1 MIRLLK
7 TLMVISVVSTI
18 LLSCEKDFRC
28 VMNSDDDGVTDVQKW
43 SSPLKF
49 NSEDDL
55 ILAIESNI
63 GHIQTKSS
71 NDGFVSYY
79 ETVMQE
85 DGYEDR
91 PNAIFSDA
99 FGSVLNQDGEVIFGN
114 TLIKV
119 GKTAVFY
126 GPVSETFQI
135 RQLAELETPMTGLFE
150 REQYPSQFEDVL
162 AYLFTEDK
170 RIYMCDTFGLY
181 GNDYID
187 NSPEGSVSTKAEAI
201 NWSQQGKKEGPEMD
215 REYVWPRG
223 GDQKNKFSSNSKVA
237 NDTKIY
243 KQTFGSYKEAG
254 VKTKT
259 MKKHGAF
266 WKKFSADVTSAV
278 TNVMICE
285 GGLAAA
291 TKAPLGWL
299 DINKTKYKGRSF
311 MIATKV
317 VKSYGDINA
326 GGKAT
331 EAECNAALKWAKDQG
346 ASVSTVE
353 GVRYVIKDDP
363 KNCVV
368 HLRDII
374 VHKKDSKNT
383 LIFNLKTEQN
393 DFDTDKGIFN
403 KLDIIKS
410 SYRVDIMFLYGYS
423 KYNGEIKGSILRC
436 GRYGVPNVKKI
447 N

>member
-1 MIRLLK
+1 M
-7 TLMVISVVSTI
+7 

-181 GNDYID
+181 GNDYTD

-201 NWSQQGKKEGPEMD
+201 NWSRQEKKKGLKWIENMYG
-215 REYVWPRG
+215 
-223 GDQKNKFSSNSKVA
+223 Q
-237 NDTKIY
+237 
-243 KQTFGSYKEAG
+243 EAEIK
-254 VKTKT
+254 KTNFHLT
-259 MKKHGAF
+259 
-266 WKKFSADVTSAV
+266 
-278 TNVMICE
+278 
-285 GGLAAA
+285 
-291 TKAPLGWL
+291 
-299 DINKTKYKGRSF
+299 
-311 MIATKV
+311 
-317 VKSYGDINA
+317 VKS
-326 GGKAT
+326 
-331 EAECNAALKWAKDQG
+331 L
-346 ASVSTVE
+346 
-353 GVRYVIKDDP
+353 
-363 KNCVV
+363 
-368 HLRDII
+368 
-374 VHKKDSKNT
+374 
-383 LIFNLKTEQN
+383 
-393 DFDTDKGIFN
+393 
-403 KLDIIKS
+403 
-410 SYRVDIMFLYGYS
+410 M
-423 KYNGEIKGSILRC
+423 ILRFIN
-436 GRYGVPNVKKI
+436 RPSAPIKKQGLRQRQ
-447 N
+447 

>member
-1 MIRLLK
+1 
-7 TLMVISVVSTI
+7 
-18 LLSCEKDFRC
+18 
-28 VMNSDDDGVTDVQKW
+28 MNSDDDGVTDVQKW

-181 GNDYID
+181 GNDYTD

-215 REYVWPRG
+215 
-223 GDQKNKFSSNSKVA
+223 
-237 NDTKIY
+237 
-243 KQTFGSYKEAG
+243 
-254 VKTKT
+254 
-259 MKKHGAF
+259 
-266 WKKFSADVTSAV
+266 
-278 TNVMICE
+278 
-285 GGLAAA
+285 
-291 TKAPLGWL
+291 
-299 DINKTKYKGRSF
+299 
-311 MIATKV
+311 
-317 VKSYGDINA
+317 
-326 GGKAT
+326 
-331 EAECNAALKWAKDQG
+331 
-346 ASVSTVE
+346 
-353 GVRYVIKDDP
+353 
-363 KNCVV
+363 
-368 HLRDII
+368 
-374 VHKKDSKNT
+374 
-383 LIFNLKTEQN
+383 
-393 DFDTDKGIFN
+393 
-403 KLDIIKS
+403 
-410 SYRVDIMFLYGYS
+410 
-423 KYNGEIKGSILRC
+423 
-436 GRYGVPNVKKI
+436 
-447 N
+447 